1 MSLLI
6 LSCSSRHEKIAE
18 TVIDIN
24 PNAAEGFIG
33 SEDILDTVGCALIP
47 LAETEKP
54 IVNVTKLQVQSG
66 KFYILDENTHCLHV
80 FGHDGRILFSIDR
93 QGKAGNEYLELTD
106 FHATEQEIFLLDQN
120 SKKILV
126 CDSLGNFKKKIDIH
140 AYWANGLFTIGS
152 DFYIVNNN
160 SEPEAGAYHLFH
172 LTSDGLEKN
181 KYLPFDIRPGFG
193 SRKNYA
199 KGGNNEY
206 LYCQAPINTVYQV
219 TQDGCKPIL
228 NINFGSRALP
238 EDYYTL
244 DLRRLLQKG
253 LAKNYI
259 LGMDKI
265 FASDKYI
272 FLKYR
277 YGENNYW
284 IIYDREAQRVKTH
297 CRGLG
302 PENMYQMGLSDFVVQ
317 DGWVYEISSGFNFT
331 RHQKHYTP
339 DPPLELRYAN
349 ELQRVAQRVT
359 EMSNPVLI
367 RYKLK

>member
-1 MSLLI
+1 M
-6 LSCSSRHEKIAE
+6 
-18 TVIDIN
+18 
-24 PNAAEGFIG
+24 
-33 SEDILDTVGCALIP
+33 
-47 LAETEKP
+47 
-54 IVNVTKLQVQSG
+54 
-66 KFYILDENTHCLHV
+66 
-80 FGHDGRILFSIDR
+80 
-93 QGKAGNEYLELTD
+93 
-106 FHATEQEIFLLDQN
+106 
-120 SKKILV
+120 
-126 CDSLGNFKKKIDIH
+126 
-140 AYWANGLFTIGS
+140 
-152 DFYIVNNN
+152 NNN